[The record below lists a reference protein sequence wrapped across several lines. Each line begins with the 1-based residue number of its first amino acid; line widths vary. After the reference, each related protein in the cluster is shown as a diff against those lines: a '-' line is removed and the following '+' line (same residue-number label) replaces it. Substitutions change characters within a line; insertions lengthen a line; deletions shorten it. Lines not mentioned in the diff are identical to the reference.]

1 MAPKKN
7 IFEKS
12 IILNKLDW
20 ELFLKKFERRLKN
33 ETIDEFIAKEITP
46 IAGFTIS
53 NSTFYRKLKKQNSLQ
68 TNQVEIVDLEQVTN
82 PISSFQSFSQ
92 CISITLKNIGSINIQ
107 SDDAELSVAKILNYL
122 KNEEC

>member
-53 NSTFYRKLKKQNSLQ
+53 NSTFYRKKKKQNSLQ

-122 KNEEC
+122 KNEEF

>member
-53 NSTFYRKLKKQNSLQ
+53 NSTFYRKQKKQNSLQ

-122 KNEEC
+122 KNEEF